1 MRILC
6 FGDSNTYG
14 YDPRSYF
21 GSRYGPEERWV
32 DLLSGLC
39 GAECVNLGSNG
50 RSIPRPGAGPAPG
63 AGERLIVMLGTN
75 DILSGAAARS
85 ARIAWR
91 PSSPAVPSLRAARSL
106 WRPPALVPGEWT
118 GSGGGDS
125 RIPRPWRMPTA
136 PWPPECA
143 STLRTPRSGAWN
155 WPMTGC
161 TSPARGTA
169 PLPPVLQTPSG
180 MRLILRR
187 FETWKL

>member
-21 GSRYGPEERWV
+21 GGRYGPEERWV

-75 DILSGAAARS
+75 DILSGAAAEECAHRMEAFLSGCALTPGS
-85 ARIAWR
+85 ALIVA
-91 PSSPAVPSLRAARSL
+91 
-106 WRPPALVPGEWT
+106 PPALVPGEWT
-118 GSGGGDS
+118 GSGGVIAES
-125 RIPRPWRMPTA
+125 
-136 PWPPECA
+136 WPPECA